1 MCWQHFVAGEHG
13 QPVRRNECAPAQSG
27 PGYPLPQRQRTP
39 ATMLKLSIVII
50 LHFMV
55 FYCGVQQLASNS
67 RQWHVVFLFFVT
79 LSDHPHAAILM
90 ADYLLKMF
98 LLHGFNRSP
107 RFGCTLCTSSQKC
120 RESAAPVLSVRVQPY
135 TSAFR
140 AAAESRA
147 KVHKRRLLRS
157 VFARSHYYYY
167 FFSKWHHPA
176 LTLCFVHKCTILL
189 HVTTILV

>member
-1 MCWQHFVAGEHG
+1 
-13 QPVRRNECAPAQSG
+13 
-27 PGYPLPQRQRTP
+27 
-39 ATMLKLSIVII
+39 
-50 LHFMV
+50 
-55 FYCGVQQLASNS
+55 
-67 RQWHVVFLFFVT
+67 
-79 LSDHPHAAILM
+79 M

-147 KVHKRRLLRS
+147 KVHKPRLLRS
-157 VFARSHYYYY
+157 MLARLR
-167 FFSKWHHPA
+167 FFFIIIFLGGGRHPA
-176 LTLCFVHKCTILL
+176 LTLCFVLKCTILL
-189 HVTTILV
+189 HVTTILAKTGNAVVSTPFTDTSIVLEPSATMRTKKRAKARCTLHEARTRTEASAEV

>member
-1 MCWQHFVAGEHG
+1 
-13 QPVRRNECAPAQSG
+13 
-27 PGYPLPQRQRTP
+27 
-39 ATMLKLSIVII
+39 
-50 LHFMV
+50 
-55 FYCGVQQLASNS
+55 
-67 RQWHVVFLFFVT
+67 
-79 LSDHPHAAILM
+79 M

-157 VFARSHYYYY
+157 VFVSSVFFFF
-167 FFSKWHHPA
+167 FFSKWRHPA
-176 LTLCFVHKCTILL
+176 LTLCFVLKCTILL
-189 HVTTILV
+189 HVTTILAKTGNAVVSTPFTDTSIVLEPSATMRTKKRAKARCTLHEARTRTEASAEV